1 VADRL
6 ENIKALLVTN
16 HASFER
22 GAQGELIMGAKS
34 EAHGFAGKVAVV
46 TGGTQGVGE
55 GVARLMAARGAEG
68 LVLCGRNAER
78 GDALA
83 RELTDGGC
91 RTIFVQADLEKVAD
105 GQNVIDQ
112 AEKAFGRLDCLIN
125 CAAATDRGTI
135 ENTTE
140 EVWDKLFNLN
150 VKSQFFMAQRAI
162 EVMRR
167 HKIEGTIVNIGTIVA
182 HGGPP
187 FLIPYSSSK
196 GALSIMTRAIANA
209 VKRDRIRMN
218 TLNIGWTNTPREHIV
233 QTEVH
238 DRPGTWLE
246 LASREQPFGRL
257 IEIDDVA
264 RAVAFLASPESG
276 LMTGAVID
284 FDQTI
289 NGTMDEN
296 PGM

>member
-1 VADRL
+1 M
-6 ENIKALLVTN
+6 
-16 HASFER
+16 
-22 GAQGELIMGAKS
+22 GEDG
-34 EAHGFAGKVAVV
+34 EAHGFQGKVAVV

-55 GVARLMAARGAEG
+55 GVARLMAARKAAG
-68 LVLCGRNAER
+68 LVICGRNVDRGEAVAEEIS
-78 GDALA
+78 AL
-83 RELTDGGC
+83 GSP
-91 RTIFVQADLEKVAD
+91 TIFVAADLEKVAD

-112 AEKAFGRLDCLIN
+112 AEENFGRLDCLVN
-125 CAAATDRGTI
+125 CAAATDRGSI

-140 EVWDKLFNLN
+140 EVWDKLFNMN

-196 GALSIMTRAIANA
+196 GALSVMTRAVANA
-209 VKRDRIRMN
+209 VRHDRIRMN
-218 TLNIGWTNTPREHIV
+218 ALNIGWTNTPREHIV

-238 DRPGTWLE
+238 SRPENWLE
-246 LASREQPFGRL
+246 LASKEQPFGRL

-264 RAVAFLASPESG
+264 RAVAFLASAESG

-289 NGTMDEN
+289 IGTMDEN